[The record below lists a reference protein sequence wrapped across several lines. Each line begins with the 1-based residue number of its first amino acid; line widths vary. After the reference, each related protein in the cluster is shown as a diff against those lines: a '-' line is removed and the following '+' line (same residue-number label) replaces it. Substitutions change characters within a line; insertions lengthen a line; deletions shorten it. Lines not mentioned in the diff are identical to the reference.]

1 MENKTPRHPIDR
13 VASAPSV
20 PQPGESLPGSA
31 PALAAAPVPG
41 PAARRGDA
49 GRHVGSVRASLRA
62 SCAEGAVSELFA
74 ACAGGAV
81 LTAWALSLG
90 ATPLVIG
97 LVGALPLASQVLQ
110 LPGAWLTLSFG
121 PKVVAVV
128 TIGASRLIWLPMV
141 GLPFVP
147 LTAETKL
154 QLFVVVVAAAAILG
168 VLGNNAWTAWMGD
181 LVPGRIRGRFF
192 SRRTVCMTLV
202 GTTASLAAGMI
213 LDALTPR
220 GWKGHA
226 LGGLSAVA
234 CLAGMVSVYL
244 LLRQHGPRLDA
255 GRERPRWGLIA
266 DAARDPRARPFLWY
280 LLAWNSAV
288 GLSASFFSYH
298 MLSNLATG
306 FAIAALHGVAVAAVR
321 IVSAPLWGRAV
332 DRFGARPVL
341 VVCSFGIAA
350 VPAIWLFPTPAFL
363 WPLALEAALSGALWG
378 GHGLAAMD
386 LTVDLS
392 PAQARPFYVAVF
404 AAASGVGFAAA
415 SVLAGLV
422 AVSLPDRFE
431 LLGQTWAN
439 LHVLFFLSAVGRAAA
454 GFAALPI
461 KERGALGVSEFLRVL
476 GARAAGRLGWSPSS

>member
-1 MENKTPRHPIDR
+1 
-13 VASAPSV
+13 
-20 PQPGESLPGSA
+20 
-31 PALAAAPVPG
+31 
-41 PAARRGDA
+41 
-49 GRHVGSVRASLRA
+49 
-62 SCAEGAVSELFA
+62 
-74 ACAGGAV
+74 
-81 LTAWALSLG
+81 
-90 ATPLVIG
+90 
-97 LVGALPLASQVLQ
+97 
-110 LPGAWLTLSFG
+110 
-121 PKVVAVV
+121 
-128 TIGASRLIWLPMV
+128 MV

-154 QLFVVVVAAAAILG
+154 QLFVAAVAAAAILG

-181 LVPGRIRGRFF
+181 LVRGGIRGRFF
-192 SRRTVCMTLV
+192 SRRTVYMTLV
-202 GTTASLAAGMI
+202 GTTASLAAGVI

-220 GWKGHA
+220 GWKGYA
-226 LGGLSAVA
+226 LGGLSAAA
-234 CLAGMVSVYL
+234 CLAAVISIYL
-244 LLRQHGPRLDA
+244 LLRQHDPRQDA
-255 GRERPRWGLIA
+255 GHERPRWGLIA

-280 LLAWNSAV
+280 LLVWNSAV

-298 MLSNLATG
+298 MLSNLTTG

-415 SVLAGLV
+415 SVLAGV
-422 AVSLPDRFE
+422 VRASPPTRFE
-431 LLGQTWAN
+431 LLGQTWGN
-439 LHVLFFLSAVGRAAA
+439 LYVLFFFSAGGGATAGVAAPSVKE
-454 GFAALPI
+454 GGAA
-461 KERGALGVSEFLRVL
+461 RGARVFPRA
-476 GARAAGRLGWSPSS
+476 GARSI